1 MTQTPPDAALLAAAI
16 DYLEAQL
23 LPELQGEHRFKA
35 RLLVNALK
43 AVARNPPTAA
53 SGNPQGNEDPAS
65 RLALAIRSKAVAL
78 DEPAL
83 LAQLESQLRL
93 DLQINNPKWLDG
105 PPVAAQNG
113 TGANAAN
120 GLDKN

>member
-23 LPELQGEHRFKA
+23 LPELQGEHRFKT

-43 AVARNPPTAA
+43 AVARNQLADA
-53 SGNPQGNEDPAS
+53 SGNPQSDEDPAS
-65 RLALAIRSKAVAL
+65 RLALAIRGKAVAL

-83 LAQLESQLRL
+83 LAQLETQLRL
-93 DLQINNPKWLDG
+93 DLRINNPKWLEG
-105 PPVAAQNG
+105 PPVAA
-113 TGANAAN
+113 
-120 GLDKN
+120 